1 MNETTN
7 YGIDKLE
14 ADSIQTRSRIIWLNF
29 GLMLLRA
36 DSPKPGYSGRGR
48 RGNRVP
54 RKPTLN

>member
-1 MNETTN
+1 MRPPTME
-7 YGIDKLE
+7 
-14 ADSIQTRSRIIWLNF
+14 SINSKPIQSQTRSRIIGLNF
-29 GLMLLRA
+29 GLMLLRV